1 MKTIIKAAEAAAGI
15 LDEAELERI
24 NRFSRKELKAE
35 EVYAFAVRLCDNHTD
50 RDGEFFDQKGLEKL
64 AELFV
69 GKTGIFDHS
78 WSAGQQTARI
88 YRTEVAE
95 EPGVVTEA
103 GEPGRW
109 LKGFAYMLRTPETE
123 EVIHRI
129 EGGIL
134 KEVSV
139 SCAVSR
145 QLCSVCGCDIHD
157 RSKCR
162 HIKGHVYEGKRC
174 IVRLD
179 GPTDAYEWSFVAVP
193 AQKEAGVVR
202 KSYEGSLRKALAE
215 LGEGPWRE
223 ELRALEA
230 QAEAG
235 RAWLEKLREET
246 VRLGLLAE
254 PALDGDT
261 LRGIAGKLEGAEL
274 EALRKCFARGAERSV
289 GLPVQL
295 RYGREETEGTVEGDG
310 AFAI

>member
-1 MKTIIKAAEAAAGI
+1 MKTIVKGALTAPGALDAGELAA
-15 LDEAELERI
+15 I
-24 NRFSRKELKAE
+24 NGFARRELKEE
-35 EVYAFAVRLCDNHTD
+35 EVYIFAVRLCDNHTD
-50 RDGEFFDQKGLEKL
+50 RDNEYFDRAALEKL

-88 YRTEVAE
+88 YRTELAD
-95 EPGVVTEA
+95 EPDVTTEA
-103 GEPGRW
+103 GEPGLW
-109 LKGFAYMLRTPETE
+109 LKGYAYMLRTPESE
-123 EVIHRI
+123 EIIAKI

-145 QLCSVCGCDIHD
+145 QVCSVCGNDFSD
-157 RSKCR
+157 RSLCR
-162 HIKGHVYEGKRC
+162 HEKGQYYGGKRC

-193 AQKEAGVVR
+193 AQRSAGVVR
-202 KSYEGSLRKALAE
+202 KSWGGSLRKAVEE
-215 LGEGPWRE
+215 LGAGPWRE
-223 ELRALEA
+223 ELRALEK

-235 RAWLEKLREET
+235 RAWLEELRKET

-254 PALDGDT
+254 AEMDGET
-261 LRGIAGKLEGAEL
+261 LRSIAGKLEGDEL
-274 EALRKCFARGAERSV
+274 EALRKCFARRAEQSV
-289 GLPVQL
+289 ILPVQL
-295 RYGREETEGTVEGDG
+295 RYGGDGKAESEETDG